1 MSLRLTQLTFCLRQ
15 SSASLIHR
23 MYAVPVYGHSQWYLS
38 FFLYFVFSLCERKN
52 EIQMKSKVPER
63 TQAIG
68 RLEARPRNSY
78 Q

>member
-15 SSASLIHR
+15 SSASLIHK

-52 EIQMKSKVPER
+52 EIQMK
-63 TQAIG
+63 
-68 RLEARPRNSY
+68 
-78 Q
+78 